1 LRVIWK
7 NRAVTE
13 RKKRIVRSWNRALP
27 DAGMDTLKIIPLGG
41 LGEFGLNMML
51 LEYGDAAVA
60 IDCGLMFPGAD
71 LLGIDLVIPDV
82 SYLIERRD
90 KLKAIVLTH
99 AHEDHVGAL
108 PFILEHF
115 NVPIFGT
122 RLTLGLLA
130 NKLREH
136 DLEDTVDVRQITA
149 GAPWDIAPF
158 RIEGIRVTHSLMDCL
173 ALAVE
178 TPIGT
183 VIHTGDFKIDNTP
196 MEGEMFD
203 FQRFAAYGERGVL
216 LLLSDSTNVERTG
229 HTPSE
234 REVGSNLEQII
245 QSSTGKVLVSTFS
258 SSIPRIQQ
266 VVEISERSD
275 RRVVLS
281 GRSMI
286 RNSQVAAELGYLHLP
301 RNAMT
306 ESDRW
311 QDLPESRLTF
321 LTTGSQGEPLSALH
335 RIALNDHKNIK
346 ITPGDTVIL
355 SSKFIPGNEK
365 TISNLID
372 HLYRRGAEVHYE
384 KVSEI
389 HVSGH
394 ASQEELKIMLQLTR
408 PRYFVPIHGEYR
420 HLVRHRRLAQEVG
433 IPAENCFILE
443 DGDVLELSAQS
454 AQKTTSIQVGK
465 VFVDGKGVGDV
476 GDIVI
481 RDRRHLS
488 EDGMVLAVMAIHQ
501 QSGELVAGPDMISR
515 GFMSAEESEEVLEH
529 AKKVVLETLGAMNRE
544 TRTDPA
550 ELKEEVR
557 RALRRFF
564 RKKLERHPVVL
575 PYIIET

>member
-1 LRVIWK
+1 
-7 NRAVTE
+7 
-13 RKKRIVRSWNRALP
+13 
-27 DAGMDTLKIIPLGG
+27 MDPIRIIPLGG

-51 LEYGDAAVA
+51 VEYGDAAIA

-82 SYLIERRD
+82 SYLLEQRD

-108 PFILEHF
+108 PFILKHF
-115 NVPIFGT
+115 DVPIFGT

-136 DLEDTVDVRQITA
+136 DLEDSADTREITA
-149 GAPWDIAPF
+149 GQPWQIAPF
-158 RIEGIRVTHSLMDCL
+158 QIEGIRVTHSLMDCL
-173 ALAVE
+173 ALAIE

-183 VIHTGDFKIDNTP
+183 VLHTGDFKIDNTP

-203 FQRFAAYGERGVL
+203 FQRFAAYGEKGVL
-216 LLLSDSTNVERTG
+216 LLLSDSTNVERAG
-229 HTPSE
+229 YTPSE
-234 REVGSNLEQII
+234 RSVGTTLEQII
-245 QSSTGKVLVSTFS
+245 GGSAGKVLVSTFS

-266 VVEISERSD
+266 VIDISERCG

-286 RNSQVAAELGYLHLP
+286 RNSQVAADLGYLNLP
-301 RNAMT
+301 RSFMT
-306 ESDRW
+306 ESERW
-311 QDLPESRLTF
+311 HDLPADQLTF

-335 RIALNDHKNIK
+335 RIALDDHKSIK
-346 ITPGDTVIL
+346 VVPGDTVIL

-365 TISNLID
+365 TISNLIN

-394 ASQEELKIMLQLTR
+394 ASQEELKTMLQLTR

-420 HLVRHRRLAQEVG
+420 HLVRHRRLAQDVG
-433 IPAENCFILE
+433 IPAENCFIME
-443 DGDVLELSAQS
+443 DGDVLELTAHG
-454 AQKTTSIQVGK
+454 ARKLKPVQVGR

-476 GDIVI
+476 GDLVI

-501 QSGELVAGPDMISR
+501 QSGELVSGPDLITR
-515 GFMSAEESEEVLEH
+515 GFMAAEESEEVLEQ
-529 AKKVVLETLGAMNRE
+529 ARKVVIETLNEINRE

-550 ELKEEVR
+550 EVQEEVR
-557 RALRRFF
+557 KALRRYF

>member
-1 LRVIWK
+1 M
-7 NRAVTE
+7 A
-13 RKKRIVRSWNRALP
+13 P
-27 DAGMDTLKIIPLGG
+27 LKIIPLGG

-51 LEYGDAAVA
+51 IEYGDAAIAV
-60 IDCGLMFPGAD
+60 DCGLMFPDAN

-82 SYLIERRD
+82 SYLLEDSD

-108 PFILEHF
+108 PYILKHLD
-115 NVPIFGT
+115 VPIYGT

-130 NKLREH
+130 NKLKEH
-136 DLEDTVDVRQITA
+136 DLEDSADVHEITA
-149 GAPWDIAPF
+149 GEPWDIAPF
-158 RIEGIRVTHSLMDCL
+158 RVEGIRVTHSLMDCL

-178 TPIGT
+178 TPVGT
-183 VIHTGDFKIDNTP
+183 IIHTGDFKIDNTP

-203 FQRFAAYGERGVL
+203 FQRFAAYGEKGVL
-216 LLLSDSTNVERTG
+216 LLMSDSTNVERAG

-234 REVGSNLEQII
+234 REVGTNLQQII
-245 QSSTGKVLVSTFS
+245 EHSTGKVLVSTFS

-266 VVEISERSD
+266 VVDISERCG
-275 RRVVLS
+275 RRLVLS

-286 RNSQVAAELGYLHLP
+286 RNSQVAADLGYLHLP
-301 RNAMT
+301 RSFMT
-306 ESDRW
+306 ESERW
-311 QDLPESRLTF
+311 HDLPADQLTF

-335 RIALNDHKNIK
+335 RIALNDHKSIK
-346 ITPGDTVIL
+346 VAPGDTVIL

-365 TISNLID
+365 TISNLIN

-394 ASQEELKIMLQLTR
+394 ASQEELKTMLQLTR

-420 HLVRHRRLAQEVG
+420 HLVRHRRLAQDVG
-433 IPAENCFILE
+433 LPEENCFILE
-443 DGDVLELSAQS
+443 DGDVLELTANS
-454 AQKTTSIQVGK
+454 AQKTKPIQVGR

-476 GDIVI
+476 GDVVI

-488 EDGMVLAVMAIHQ
+488 EGGMVLVVMAIHQ
-501 QSGELVAGPDMISR
+501 QSGDLVAGPELISR
-515 GFMSAEESEEVLEH
+515 GFMLAEENEEVLES
-529 AKKVVLETLGAMNRE
+529 AKHEVLVTLDSMNRE

-557 RALRRFF
+557 KTLRRFF

>member
-1 LRVIWK
+1 MQPLR
-7 NRAVTE
+7 
-13 RKKRIVRSWNRALP
+13 
-27 DAGMDTLKIIPLGG
+27 IIPLGG

-51 LEYGDAAVA
+51 LEYGDAAIA

-82 SYLIERRD
+82 TYLLERKDR
-90 KLKAIVLTH
+90 LKAIVLSH

-108 PFILEHF
+108 PYFLNQF
-115 NVPIFGT
+115 SVPVFGT
-122 RLTLGLLA
+122 RLTLGLIS

-136 DLEDTVDVRQITA
+136 DLDNAADLREIIA
-149 GAPWDIAPF
+149 GRPWEIAPF
-158 RIEGIRVTHSLMDCL
+158 QVEGIRVTHSLMDCL
-173 ALAVE
+173 ALAIE

-203 FQRFAAYGERGVL
+203 FQRFAAYGEKGVL
-216 LLLSDSTNVERTG
+216 LLLSDSTNIERSG
-229 HTPSE
+229 YTPSE
-234 REVGSNLEQII
+234 REVGKNLEQIFRE
-245 QSSTGKVLVSTFS
+245 SRGKILVSTFS

-266 VVEISERSD
+266 VVDISESCG

-286 RNSQVAAELGYLHLP
+286 RNGQVAAELGYLRLP
-301 RNAMT
+301 RNFMT
-306 ESDRW
+306 ENEPWHELASKK
-311 QDLPESRLTF
+311 LTF
-321 LTTGSQGEPLSALH
+321 LTTGSQGEPLSVLH
-335 RIALNDHKNIK
+335 RVALDDHKSIK
-346 ITPGDTVIL
+346 IDPGDTVIL

-365 TISNLID
+365 TISNLIN
-372 HLYRRGAEVHYE
+372 HFYRRGAEVHYE

-394 ASQEELKIMLQLTR
+394 ASQEELKTMLQLTR

-420 HLVRHRRLAQEVG
+420 HLVRHWKLAQEVG
-433 IPAENCFILE
+433 VPEDHCFILE
-443 DGDVLELSAQS
+443 DGDVLEMTA
-454 AQKTTSIQVGK
+454 TTAKKIEPIQVGR

-476 GDIVI
+476 GDVVI

-501 QSGELVAGPDMISR
+501 QSGEIVAGPDLISR
-515 GFMSAEESEEVLEH
+515 GFMRDEEGEEVLGQ
-529 AKKVVLETLGAMNRE
+529 ARKVVLEVLANLNRE

-550 ELKEEVR
+550 ELQEEVR
-557 RALRRFF
+557 KALRRYF
-564 RKKLERHPVVL
+564 RKRFERRPVVL

>member
-1 LRVIWK
+1 M
-7 NRAVTE
+7 T
-13 RKKRIVRSWNRALP
+13 P
-27 DAGMDTLKIIPLGG
+27 LKIIPLGG

-51 LEYGDAAVA
+51 IEYGDAAIAV
-60 IDCGLMFPGAD
+60 DCGLMFPDAD

-82 SYLIERRD
+82 GYLLEHSN
-90 KLKAIVLTH
+90 KLRAIVLTH
-99 AHEDHVGAL
+99 AHEDHIGAL
-108 PFILEHF
+108 PYILKHF
-115 NVPIFGT
+115 DVPVYGT

-130 NKLREH
+130 NKFIEH
-136 DLEDTVDVRQITA
+136 DLEDSVEVREITA
-149 GAPWDIAPF
+149 GKPWDIAPF
-158 RIEGIRVTHSLMDCL
+158 RLEGVRVTHSLMDCL

-178 TPIGT
+178 TPVGT
-183 VIHTGDFKIDNTP
+183 IIHTGDFKIDNTP
-196 MEGEMFD
+196 VEGEMFD
-203 FQRFAAYGERGVL
+203 FQRFAAYGEKGVL

-234 REVGSNLEQII
+234 REVGTHLEQII
-245 QSSTGKVLVSTFS
+245 RQSSRKVMVSTFS

-266 VVEISERSD
+266 VIDISERCD

-286 RNSQVAAELGYLHLP
+286 RNCQVAADLGYLHLP
-301 RNAMT
+301 RTFLT
-306 ESDRW
+306 ENERW
-311 QDLPESRLTF
+311 QDLPAERLTF
-321 LTTGSQGEPLSALH
+321 LTTGSQGEPLSVLH
-335 RIALNDHKNIK
+335 RVALDDHKTIK
-346 ITPGDTVIL
+346 VETGDTVIL

-365 TISNLID
+365 TIANLIN

-394 ASQEELKIMLQLTR
+394 ASQDELKTMLQLTR

-433 IPAENCFILE
+433 VPMESCFILE
-443 DGDVLELSAQS
+443 DGDVLELTANS
-454 AQKTTSIQVGK
+454 AQKTKPIQVGR

-476 GDIVI
+476 GDVVI

-488 EDGMVLAVMAIHQ
+488 EGGMVLAVMAIHQ
-501 QSGELVAGPDMISR
+501 QSGELVAGPELISR
-515 GFMSAEESEEVLEH
+515 GFMLPEESEEVLES
-529 AKKVVLETLGAMNRE
+529 AKTEVLATLNQMNRE
-544 TRTDPA
+544 TRADPA

-557 RALRRFF
+557 KALRRFF
-564 RKKLERHPVVL
+564 RKRLERHPVVL

>member
-1 LRVIWK
+1 MDPLR
-7 NRAVTE
+7 
-13 RKKRIVRSWNRALP
+13 
-27 DAGMDTLKIIPLGG
+27 IIPLGG

-51 LEYGDAAVA
+51 VEYGDVA
-60 IDCGLMFPGAD
+60 IAVDCGLMFPDAN

-82 SYLIERRD
+82 SYLLETHD
-90 KLKAIVLTH
+90 KLRAIVLTH

-108 PFILEHF
+108 PYILKHLD
-115 NVPIFGT
+115 VPIYGT

-130 NKLREH
+130 NKLKEH
-136 DLEDTVDVRQITA
+136 DLEDSAEVHEITA
-149 GAPWDIAPF
+149 GAPWDIEPF
-158 RIEGIRVTHSLMDCL
+158 HLEGIRVTHSLMDCL
-173 ALAVE
+173 ALAIE
-178 TPIGT
+178 TPAGT
-183 VIHTGDFKIDNTP
+183 IIHTGDFKIDNTP

-203 FQRFAAYGERGVL
+203 FQRFAAYGEKGVL
-216 LLLSDSTNVERTG
+216 LLLSDSTNVERSG
-229 HTPSE
+229 YTPSE
-234 REVGSNLEQII
+234 REVGTNLEQII
-245 QSSTGKVLVSTFS
+245 QHATGKVLVSTFS

-266 VVEISERSD
+266 VIDISERAG

-286 RNSQVAAELGYLHLP
+286 RNSQVAADLGYLHLP
-301 RNAMT
+301 RDFMT

-311 QDLPESRLTF
+311 HDLPAEELTF

-335 RIALNDHKNIK
+335 RIALDDHKTIK
-346 ITPGDTVIL
+346 VDPGDTVIL

-365 TISNLID
+365 TISNLIN

-394 ASQEELKIMLQLTR
+394 ASQEELKTMLQLTR

-420 HLVRHRRLAQEVG
+420 HLVRHRRLAQDVG
-433 IPAENCFILE
+433 LPAENCFILE
-443 DGDVLELSAQS
+443 DGDVLELTANSA
-454 AQKTTSIQVGK
+454 KKVKPIQVGR

-476 GDIVI
+476 GDVVI

-488 EDGMVLAVMAIHQ
+488 EGGMVLVVMAIHQ
-501 QSGELVAGPDMISR
+501 QTGELVAGPELISR
-515 GFMSAEESEEVLEH
+515 GFMLAEESGEVLES
-529 AKKVVLETLGAMNRE
+529 AKQEVLATLDHMNRE
-544 TRTDPA
+544 TRADPA

-557 RALRRFF
+557 KSLRRFF

>member
-1 LRVIWK
+1 M
-7 NRAVTE
+7 E
-13 RKKRIVRSWNRALP
+13 SVR
-27 DAGMDTLKIIPLGG
+27 IIPLGG

-51 LEYGDAAVA
+51 IEYGDAAIAV
-60 IDCGLMFPGAD
+60 DCGLMFPDAN

-82 SYLIERRD
+82 SYLLEDRD
-90 KLKAIVLTH
+90 KLKAIILTH

-108 PFILEHF
+108 PYILKHLD
-115 NVPIFGT
+115 VPIYGS

-130 NKLREH
+130 NKLKEH
-136 DLEDTVDVRQITA
+136 DLEDSAEVHEITA
-149 GAPWDIAPF
+149 GQPWDVAPF
-158 RIEGIRVTHSLMDCL
+158 RLEGIRVTHSLMDCL
-173 ALAVE
+173 ALAIE
-178 TPIGT
+178 TPVGT
-183 VIHTGDFKIDNTP
+183 IIHTGDFKIDNTP

-203 FQRFAAYGERGVL
+203 FQRFAAYGEKGVL
-216 LLLSDSTNVERTG
+216 LLLSDSTNVERPG
-229 HTPSE
+229 YTPSE
-234 REVGSNLEQII
+234 REVGPELERII
-245 QSSTGKVLVSTFS
+245 QNSSGKVLVSTFS

-266 VVEISERSD
+266 VIDISERCD

-286 RNSQVAAELGYLHLP
+286 RNSQVAADLGYLHLP
-301 RNAMT
+301 RDFMT
-306 ESDRW
+306 ESERW
-311 QDLPESRLTF
+311 ADLPADRLTF

-335 RIALNDHKNIK
+335 RIALDDHKTIK
-346 ITPGDTVIL
+346 VVAGDTVIL

-365 TISNLID
+365 TISNLIN
-372 HLYRRGAEVHYE
+372 HLYRRGATVHYE

-394 ASQEELKIMLQLTR
+394 ASQEELKTMVQLTR

-420 HLVRHRRLAQEVG
+420 HLVRHRRLAQDVG
-433 IPAENCFILE
+433 LPEQNCFILE
-443 DGDVLELSAQS
+443 DGDVLELTAKS
-454 AQKTTSIQVGK
+454 AQKVKPIQVGR

-476 GDIVI
+476 GDVVI

-488 EDGMVLAVMAIHQ
+488 EGGMVLVVMAIHQ
-501 QSGELVAGPDMISR
+501 QSGELVAGPELISR
-515 GFMSAEESEEVLEH
+515 GFMLAEESEEVLES
-529 AKKVVLETLGAMNRE
+529 AKREVILALNNMNRE

-557 RALRRFF
+557 KVLRRFF

>member
-1 LRVIWK
+1 
-7 NRAVTE
+7 
-13 RKKRIVRSWNRALP
+13 
-27 DAGMDTLKIIPLGG
+27 MDILKIIPLGG

-51 LEYGDAAVA
+51 VEYGDAAIAV
-60 IDCGLMFPGAD
+60 DCGLMFPSAD

-82 SYLIERRD
+82 SYLIERRNR
-90 KLKAIVLTH
+90 LKAIVLTH
-99 AHEDHVGAL
+99 AHEDHLGAL
-108 PFILEHF
+108 PYILEHF
-115 NVPIFGT
+115 NVPIYGT

-136 DLEDTVDVRQITA
+136 DLEDTVDIRQITA
-149 GAPWDIAPF
+149 GEPWDIAPF

-173 ALAVE
+173 ALAIE

-203 FQRFAAYGERGVL
+203 FQRFAAYGEKGVL
-216 LLLSDSTNVERTG
+216 LLLSDSTNVERPG

-234 REVGSNLEQII
+234 REVGTNLEQII
-245 QSSTGKVLVSTFS
+245 QSSPGKVLVSTFS

-266 VVEISERSD
+266 VVDISQRCD

-286 RNSQVAAELGYLHLP
+286 RNSQVASELGYLNLP
-301 RNAMT
+301 RSAMT

-311 QDLPESRLTF
+311 QDLPPDRLTF

-335 RIALNDHKNIK
+335 RVALNDHKTIK
-346 ITPGDTVIL
+346 IDQGDTVIL
-355 SSKFIPGNEK
+355 SSKFIPGNER
-365 TISNLID
+365 TISNLIN

-420 HLVRHRRLAQEVG
+420 HLVRHRRLAQDVG
-433 IPAENCFILE
+433 IPEESCFILE
-443 DGDVLELSAQS
+443 DGDVLELTANS
-454 AQKTTSIQVGK
+454 AQKTAPIQVGK

-501 QSGELVAGPDMISR
+501 QSGELVAGPDLISR
-515 GFMSAEESEEVLEH
+515 GFMGVEESEEVLEH
-529 AKKVVLETLGAMNRE
+529 AKKVVLETLNGMNRE

-557 RALRRFF
+557 KALRRFF
-564 RKKLERHPVVL
+564 RKKLERRPVVL

>member
-1 LRVIWK
+1 MDPLR
-7 NRAVTE
+7 
-13 RKKRIVRSWNRALP
+13 
-27 DAGMDTLKIIPLGG
+27 IIPLGG

-51 LEYGDAAVA
+51 IEYGDAAIAV
-60 IDCGLMFPGAD
+60 DCGLMFPDAN

-82 SYLIERRD
+82 SYLLETND
-90 KLKAIVLTH
+90 KLRAIVLTH

-108 PFILEHF
+108 PYILKHLD
-115 NVPIFGT
+115 VPIYGT

-130 NKLREH
+130 NKLKEH
-136 DLEDTVDVRQITA
+136 DLEDSAEVHEITA

-158 RIEGIRVTHSLMDCL
+158 RLEGIRVTHSLMDCL
-173 ALAVE
+173 ALAIE
-178 TPIGT
+178 TPVGT
-183 VIHTGDFKIDNTP
+183 IIHTGDFKIDNTP

-203 FQRFAAYGERGVL
+203 FQRFAAYGEKGVL
-216 LLLSDSTNVERTG
+216 LLLSDSTNVERAG
-229 HTPSE
+229 YTPSE
-234 REVGSNLEQII
+234 RDVGTNLAEII
-245 QSSTGKVLVSTFS
+245 QHSTGKVLVSTFS

-266 VVEISERSD
+266 VIDISERAG

-286 RNSQVAAELGYLHLP
+286 RNSQVAADLGYLHLP
-301 RNAMT
+301 RDFMT

-311 QDLPESRLTF
+311 HDLPAEELTF

-335 RIALNDHKNIK
+335 RIALDDHKTIK
-346 ITPGDTVIL
+346 VEPGDTVIL

-365 TISNLID
+365 TISNLIN

-394 ASQEELKIMLQLTR
+394 ASQEELKTMLQLTR

-420 HLVRHRRLAQEVG
+420 HLVRHRRLAQDVG
-433 IPAENCFILE
+433 LPVENCFILE
-443 DGDVLELSAQS
+443 DGDVLELTANSA
-454 AQKTTSIQVGK
+454 KKVKPIQVGR

-476 GDIVI
+476 GDVVI

-488 EDGMVLAVMAIHQ
+488 EGGMVLVVMAIHQ
-501 QSGELVAGPDMISR
+501 QSGDLVAGPELISR
-515 GFMSAEESEEVLEH
+515 GFMLPEESGEVLET
-529 AKKVVLETLGAMNRE
+529 AKQEVLATLNNMNRE
-544 TRTDPA
+544 TRADPA

-557 RALRRFF
+557 KSLRRFF

>member
-1 LRVIWK
+1 
-7 NRAVTE
+7 
-13 RKKRIVRSWNRALP
+13 
-27 DAGMDTLKIIPLGG
+27 MDTLKIIPLGG

-51 LEYGDAAVA
+51 VEYGDSAIA

-108 PFILEHF
+108 PYILEHF
-115 NVPIFGT
+115 SVPIFGT

-149 GAPWDIAPF
+149 GAPWDVAPF

-178 TPIGT
+178 TPVGT

-203 FQRFAAYGERGVL
+203 FQRFAAYGEKGVL
-216 LLLSDSTNVERTG
+216 LLLSDSTNVERAG

-234 REVGSNLEQII
+234 REVGTNLEQII
-245 QSSTGKVLVSTFS
+245 QSSVGKVLVSTFS

-266 VVEISERSD
+266 VVDISARCD

-286 RNSQVAAELGYLHLP
+286 RNSQVAAELGYLDLP
-301 RNAMT
+301 RSAMT
-306 ESDRW
+306 ENDGW

-335 RIALNDHKNIK
+335 RVALNDHKSIK

-365 TISNLID
+365 TIANLID
-372 HLYRRGAEVHYE
+372 HLYRRGADVHYE

-443 DGDVLELSAQS
+443 DGDVLELTAQG
-454 AQKTTSIQVGK
+454 AQKTTPVQVGK

-501 QSGELVAGPDMISR
+501 QSGDLVAGPDMISR
-515 GFMSAEESEEVLEH
+515 GFMRAEESEEVLEH
-529 AKKVVLETLGAMNRE
+529 AKKVVLETLNGMNRE

>member
-1 LRVIWK
+1 
-7 NRAVTE
+7 
-13 RKKRIVRSWNRALP
+13 
-27 DAGMDTLKIIPLGG
+27 MDTLKIIPLGG

-51 LEYGDAAVA
+51 VEYADAAIA
-60 IDCGLMFPGAD
+60 IDCGLMFPSAD

-82 SYLIERRD
+82 SYLLERRD

-108 PFILEHF
+108 PYILEHF
-115 NVPIFGT
+115 DVPIYGT

-149 GAPWDIAPF
+149 GEPWDIAPF

-173 ALAVE
+173 ALAIE

-183 VIHTGDFKIDNTP
+183 IIHTGDFKIDNTP

-203 FQRFAAYGERGVL
+203 FQRFAAYGEKGVL
-216 LLLSDSTNVERTG
+216 LLLSDSTNVERAG

-234 REVGSNLEQII
+234 REVGTNLEQII
-245 QSSTGKVLVSTFS
+245 QSSSGKVLVSTFS

-266 VVEISERSD
+266 VVDISERCD

-286 RNSQVAAELGYLHLP
+286 RNSQVASELGYLNLP

-311 QDLPESRLTF
+311 QDLPSDRLTF

-335 RIALNDHKNIK
+335 RVALNDHKTIK
-346 ITPGDTVIL
+346 IDPGDTVIL
-355 SSKFIPGNEK
+355 SSKFIPGNER
-365 TISNLID
+365 TISNLIN
-372 HLYRRGAEVHYE
+372 HLYRRGAQVHYE

-420 HLVRHRRLAQEVG
+420 HLVRHRRLAQDVG
-433 IPAENCFILE
+433 IPEQSCFILE
-443 DGDVLELSAQS
+443 DGDVLELTSNS
-454 AQKTTSIQVGK
+454 AQKTTPIQVGK

-501 QSGELVAGPDMISR
+501 QTGELVAGPDFISR
-515 GFMSAEESEEVLEH
+515 GLMGVEESEEVLEH
-529 AKKVVLETLGAMNRE
+529 AKKVVLETLNSMSRE
-544 TRTDPA
+544 TRADPV

-557 RALRRFF
+557 KTLRRFF

>member
-1 LRVIWK
+1 MRLSKHGRYKKQTMERLR
-7 NRAVTE
+7 
-13 RKKRIVRSWNRALP
+13 
-27 DAGMDTLKIIPLGG
+27 IIPLGG

-51 LEYGDAAVA
+51 IEYGDAAIAV
-60 IDCGLMFPGAD
+60 DCGLMFPGAD
-71 LLGIDLVIPDV
+71 LLGIDLVVPDV
-82 SYLIERRD
+82 SYLLER
-90 KLKAIVLTH
+90 KNYLKAIILTH

-108 PFILEHF
+108 PYILKHLA
-115 NVPIFGT
+115 VPIFGT

-130 NKLREH
+130 NKLEEH
-136 DLEDTVDVRQITA
+136 DLDDTADVREITA
-149 GAPWDIAPF
+149 GKPWEIAPF

-178 TPIGT
+178 TPLGT

-203 FQRFAAYGERGVL
+203 FQRFAAYGEKGVL
-216 LLLSDSTNVERTG
+216 LLLSDSTNVERPG
-229 HTPSE
+229 YTPSE
-234 REVGSNLEQII
+234 REVGRNLEQIF
-245 QSSTGKVLVSTFS
+245 QESSGKILVSTFS

-266 VVEISERSD
+266 VVDISERCG
-275 RRVVLS
+275 RRLVLS

-286 RNSQVAAELGYLHLP
+286 RNGQIASDLGYLRLP
-301 RNAMT
+301 RNFMT
-306 ESDRW
+306 ESERW
-311 QDLPESRLTF
+311 HELPSAQLTF
-321 LTTGSQGEPLSALH
+321 LTTGSQGEPLSVLH
-335 RIALNDHKNIK
+335 RVALNDHKTIK
-346 ITPGDTVIL
+346 IDPGDTVIL

-365 TISNLID
+365 TISNLIN

-394 ASQEELKIMLQLTR
+394 ASQEELKTMLQLTR

-420 HLVRHRRLAQEVG
+420 HLVKHRRLAQDVG
-433 IPAENCFILE
+433 VPEENCFILE
-443 DGDVLELSAQS
+443 DGDVLELTTHR
-454 AQKTTSIQVGK
+454 AQKVKPVQVGR

-476 GDIVI
+476 GDVVI

-501 QSGELVAGPDMISR
+501 QSGELAAGPDLISR
-515 GFMSAEESEEVLEH
+515 GFMGDQFSEEVLEQ
-529 AKKVVLETLGAMNRE
+529 ARKVVLETLNGMNRE
-544 TRTDPA
+544 TRTDPG

-557 RALRRFF
+557 KSLRRYF
-564 RKKLERHPVVL
+564 RKRLERHPVVL